1 MRDSHRRV
9 YPGVFMRPSCREAAL
24 LSVSLSALAASAAF
38 APPVFAQTQTASA
51 PSEIVVTAP
60 RKEDLAREKQFAAP
74 NLVNIQSA
82 ETIEKYP
89 DFNAAEALGRM
100 PGISI
105 STDTGEGRFVNIRG
119 IDGNLAGATFG
130 GVPLLNTNPGGTYF
144 GGGGR
149 AVEYD
154 TVPTGSIDGIIVT
167 KTTLP
172 DHEAEGLGGTVEL
185 TPRTAVDIRKPFIE
199 GTLGWGY
206 EQEHEHT
213 GPLNAELALGARFG
227 FDGSRLIVEGD
238 GRDQPVRAGWI
249 SNPTP
254 FSFVLT
260 ASRRDDR
267 RGFDD
272 LEADVTDPTV
282 DRHYDDY
289 QFRRYDYHRRRFG
302 YGGEFDFKPNEDH
315 RYYFRANVAGYI
327 EAVKKNRL
335 TLDDSAYPYTTSGST
350 FVTKADAT
358 LASTDEQETH
368 RNQVYVLGG
377 EDHFGDAVLDYRAS
391 YSRATFAEG
400 FNFGSKWKGPQGVA
414 FSYNN
419 AGSDGDKPQVNIDQ
433 SILDNPANYSNLK
446 KVSNSSEFD
455 TDEEYA
461 YAVNF
466 RFPVHWINDS
476 DQIKIGAQARLR
488 DKDANPYAYT
498 SVITPLSL
506 SAASTPA
513 VTDFYGLYTNGPNV
527 GTGQVRAAYAAG
539 TITGGLDQ
547 SGVFT
552 AEENIYAGYAQY
564 QTTIGKW
571 GVLAGVRVENTDARY
586 GAYSDDNPTATLAP
600 VSQSKNY
607 TNLFPTVQ
615 LRYQFAPNFLA
626 RATVSTGIGRPGFN
640 QNTASTSSNHDDT
653 DPQISQG
660 NPNLKPTTGTNYDLS
675 LEYYLPRAGIL
686 QIGLFDKEF
695 DNYIVTQF
703 QRRLYT
709 GTDPTFTGLTVGYT
723 TYANRS
729 DAYARGIEAAY
740 HQQFV
745 WLPGLWRGLGVE
757 ANATVVQ
764 SHILEYDALTSGSGH
779 DESGLLPGTSR
790 FTWNLAGFYELKGL
804 QARLSGEYVSK
815 ELFSLGGSK
824 ATDTIQDDRLTMDF
838 TASYRFTP
846 NLTVYFNAKNL
857 TNEPLRF
864 YVYNSS
870 FPIQREIYQQTYEA
884 GVRARF

>member
-1 MRDSHRRV
+1 MMSSRLN
-9 YPGVFMRPSCREAAL
+9 GAL
-24 LSVSLSALAASAAF
+24 LSSVSLIVLAGPAF
-38 APPVFAQTQTASA
+38 AQSGSGAPPVN
-51 PSEIVVTAP
+51 EVVVTAP
-60 RKEDLAREKQFAAP
+60 RIEEVARQKQFAAP
-74 NLVNIQSA
+74 NLINIQSA

-89 DFNAAEALGRM
+89 DFNAAEALGRI

-185 TPRTAVDIRKPFIE
+185 SPRTAVDIHKPFIE
-199 GTLGWGY
+199 GALGWGY
-206 EQEHEHT
+206 EPEHSHT
-213 GPLNAELALGARFG
+213 GPFNAELALGARFG
-227 FDGSRLIVEGD
+227 FDGGHLLVEGD
-238 GRDQPVRAGWI
+238 GQNQPVRAGWI

-260 ASRRDDR
+260 GSRRDDR
-267 RGFDD
+267 RGFND
-272 LEADVTDPTV
+272 LEADATDPTV

-289 QFRRYDYHRRRFG
+289 QFRLYDYHRRRFG
-302 YGGEFDFKPNEDH
+302 YGGEFDFKPNDDH
-315 RYYFRANVAGYI
+315 RYYLRANVAGYT

-335 TLDDSAYPYTTSGST
+335 TLDDSSYAYTTSGST
-350 FVTKADAT
+350 FVTKANAS

-368 RNQVYVLGG
+368 RNQVYILGG
-377 EDHFGDAVLDYRAS
+377 EDHFGASVLDYRAS
-391 YSRATFAEG
+391 YSRATYAQG
-400 FNFGSKWKGPQGVA
+400 FNFGSKWTGPKGVA

-419 AGSDGDKPQVNIDQ
+419 TANDGDKPQIFIDQ
-433 SILDNPANYSNLK
+433 SIINNPANYGTIK
-446 KVSNSSEFD
+446 KVSDSSEFD

-466 RFPVHWINDS
+466 KFPVHLINGA
-476 DQIKIGAQARLR
+476 DQIKVGAEARLR
-488 DKDANPYAYT
+488 DKDTNPYAY
-498 SVITPLSL
+498 SSAITPLAL
-506 SAASTPA
+506 TNASTPA
-513 VTDFYGLYTNGPNV
+513 DTSFYGLYTNGPNV
-527 GTGQVRAAYAAG
+527 GTGQIRTAYLAG
-539 TITGGLDQ
+539 KITGGLDE
-547 SGVFT
+547 SSLFRDK
-552 AEENIYAGYAQY
+552 ENLYAGYLQY
-564 QTTIGKW
+564 QTTIDKFGI
-571 GVLAGVRVENTDARY
+571 LAGVRVENTDAKY
-586 GAYSDDNPTATLAP
+586 GAYSDDNATATLTF
-600 VSQSKNY
+600 VNRSESY

-615 LRYQFAPNFLA
+615 LRYQFTPDFLI
-626 RATVSTGIGRPGFN
+626 RATISTGIGRPGFN
-640 QNTASTSSNHDDT
+640 QNTASTSSNHDAT

-660 NPNLKPTTGTNYDLS
+660 NPGLKPTTGTNYDLS
-675 LEYYLPRAGIL
+675 LEYYLPRGGIL
-686 QIGLFDKEF
+686 QFGLFDKEF
-695 DNYIVTQF
+695 DNYIVTQY

-709 GTDPTFTGLTVGYT
+709 GTDPTFAGLIVGYT

-740 HQQFV
+740 HQQFL
-745 WLPGLWRGLGVE
+745 WLPGMWRGFGVE

-779 DESGLLPGTSR
+779 AEGGLLPGTSR
-790 FTWNLAGFYELKGL
+790 LTWNLAGFYELNGI

-824 ATDTIQDDRLTMDF
+824 ASDTIQDDRLTLDF

-846 NLTVYFNAKNL
+846 NLTGYFNVKNL
-857 TNEPLRF
+857 TDEPLRF

-870 FPIQREIYQQTYEA
+870 FPIQREYYEQSYEA
-884 GVRARF
+884 GIRFRF